1 MARRTAAKIVPP
13 AVIFLFTGT
22 LIFSTILVEAQ
33 EEPEP
38 TDQELAEKFAPILSL
53 MFALAVLMNGL
64 HSYAIR
70 NAAGLNSFTVI
81 LTWSSV
87 LILVAVM
94 AWSLRR
100 QRLCIEKELLDEIPE
115 SLYVTV
121 TEPWAGTKQQ
131 WRALR
136 SGGISNWRRTRRL
149 RQLCA
154 ELAFKKMQS
163 RLFSDEPEMADEA
176 EALRKE
182 VKSLSAQPLS

>member
-1 MARRTAAKIVPP
+1 MADHERISLFEIVPSSGPHPPSRRLAARRSAGPPKIRLMARRTAAKIVPP

-131 WRALR
+131 
-136 SGGISNWRRTRRL
+136 
-149 RQLCA
+149 
-154 ELAFKKMQS
+154 
-163 RLFSDEPEMADEA
+163 
-176 EALRKE
+176 
-182 VKSLSAQPLS
+182 